1 MVFSLLFTPIGRYA
15 AITVAAL
22 VILFGIYVK
31 IQDDAVAQIEA
42 SATMDRLRR
51 TENALRASDSLKLT
65 PDRLREPDSNERD

>member
-1 MVFSLLFTPIGRYA
+1 MFSLLFTPIGRYA
-15 AITVAAL
+15 AIAVAVLA
-22 VILFGIYVK
+22 ILFGIYVK